1 MSLRISCRVQD
12 EWISADET
20 DWSERVRAEGWLAK
34 GERGRNGQTTASGPG
49 TSKVRVLEGNG
60 ARWKNCL
67 DVKTWESLLRRPH
80 SIKRPRPKRYAI
92 HRAAYIYVEE
102 ALAQTHGRAA
112 YTERKIYTTTQGSA
126 PSTRT
131 LPFATWWRKQEHE
144 GGKDTWEAKWEG
156 RGKEAVVSTSSRVV
170 SYRNLLPATNP
181 SHPLRP
187 RGTGSIDQ

>member
-1 MSLRISCRVQD
+1 MSRTGRID
-12 EWISADET
+12 I
-20 DWSERVRAEGWLAK
+20 GWWDRLIRKREQKGRQRLAK
-34 GERGRNGQTTASGPG
+34 GERGRNSQTTSGPG

-92 HRAAYIYVEE
+92 HRAAYVCRGSTRANTRENGVYRAKNIHDHTESRVHSASFCNMVEE
-102 ALAQTHGRAA
+102 TRARGRKGHMRSQA
-112 YTERKIYTTTQGSA
+112 G
-126 PSTRT
+126 
-131 LPFATWWRKQEHE
+131 
-144 GGKDTWEAKWEG
+144 GGKK
-156 RGKEAVVSTSSRVV
+156 AVATTSSRVV

-181 SHPLRP
+181 SHLLHP